1 MKKFKLNW
9 QSVAVGL
16 VLCAV
21 LGVFVGSKI
30 ADPQIVSR
38 TTAQQRIA
46 TVNELYEQN
55 VALDAKVAAVEE
67 HLARIER
74 KIDDLN
80 NDTRMMMKALGRLEA
95 GKTGK

>member
-1 MKKFKLNW
+1 MKKFRLNW

-55 VALDAKVAAVEE
+55 VALDAKVAVVEE

>member
-1 MKKFKLNW
+1 MSLALSKLE
-9 QSVAVGL
+9 A
-16 VLCAV
+16 
-21 LGVFVGSKI
+21 K
-30 ADPQIVSR
+30 SR
-38 TTAQQRIA
+38 TGAGKGYARRTRAEGLIPA
-46 TVNELYEQN
+46 CVYGKHLDKPLNI
-55 VALDAKVAAVEE
+55 ALDAKIAAVEE